1 MNLDD
6 PIEIDF
12 QFQEDTDNS
21 NSKDYLQTSNFG
33 GGLELLMNNKVKEN
47 KNQKSHLEDLEELEN
62 DLNNLAEIGSIND
75 NKSTSDLFHFTK
87 VEEDKNRTWDGYGKI
102 DNVTPIPPPSK
113 PAPVKDDS
121 LREKFKLLKKLNDLS
136 KKGIELSKN
145 YTMDSSTAE
154 MQGEYDSIMDDMS
167 KKQSVQFQR
176 NMFCAVIQGIEF
188 LNKKFDPFDIQ
199 LDGLTE
205 KVDEDM
211 DSYDEIFGELHE
223 KYKSKA
229 TMAPELKLLFQLG
242 GSAMMIHFT
251 NTLLKNSA
259 PGVDEIFRQN
269 PDLMRNFQ
277 DAALKTMSQTNP
289 GFAGFMSGMTEQQT
303 PTPPPPQMGRN
314 PNFQEPIQ
322 QSFQNGFPNY
332 KDMKNTNYI
341 DTRPNFQDNFPPPSS
356 QQKRSEMKGPSDI
369 SDLLSGIKTKN
380 IHIKKSDM
388 DNQSTISMNELNAMD
403 GNLPKKSRRKKNTSL
418 NNTVSHDI

>member
-1 MNLDD
+1 MNFDD
-6 PIEIDF
+6 TIEIDF
-12 QFQEDTDNS
+12 QEDIDNTPQEF
-21 NSKDYLQTSNFG
+21 TSSTNFG

-47 KNQKSHLEDLEELEN
+47 ASHKSHLADLEELEN
-62 DLNNLAEIGSIND
+62 DLNNLAEVGSIND
-75 NKSTSDLFHFTK
+75 SKPTSDIFHITK
-87 VEEDKNRTWDGYGKI
+87 ETEDKPTRTWDGYGKI
-102 DNVTPIPPPSK
+102 DNFTPITPPQSK
-113 PAPVKDDS
+113 PTYTKDDG

-145 YTMDSSTAE
+145 YTMDSSMAE
-154 MQGEYDSIMDDMS
+154 MQGEYDSIVDDMS
-167 KKQSVQFQR
+167 KKQSIQFQR
-176 NMFCAVIQGIEF
+176 NMFCAVIQGIEY

-229 TMAPELKLLFQLG
+229 SMAPELKLLFQLG
-242 GSAMMIHFT
+242 GSAMIIHFT

-289 GFAGFMSGMTEQQT
+289 GFAGFMGGLTE
-303 PTPPPPQMGRN
+303 PTQLPGRT

-322 QSFQNGFPNY
+322 SSFPNY
-332 KDMKNTNYI
+332 KDIKNTGFI
-341 DTRPNFQDNFPPPSS
+341 DTRPNFKDNFPLPS

-388 DNQSTISMNELNAMD
+388 DNQSTISMNELKEMNAND
-403 GNLPKKSRRKKNTSL
+403 ANLPKKSRRKKNTSL
-418 NNTVSHDI
+418 NNTVSLDI